1 MAHHQQLS
9 VPRRRRPRQQDHPA
23 NEADEDKV
31 NQSYRHKP
39 AILPAGRSARQ
50 AYSQV
55 SHLCPVLEP
64 HTIRLTD
71 SVWRLRAASTSDGL
85 QGYHRAMAPRL
96 ADDELTAFL
105 DDFNARQMPSA
116 AETGAAA
123 LRAAAAERAAAR
135 ASGPELSAVRDL
147 QVPPDGRAARLYRPT
162 AQATALVL
170 YLHGGGFVFGDLETH
185 DRACRRL
192 ADRSGVPVLALDYRR
207 APEHP
212 WPAAVDDAVA
222 ALRWIASQPPALQI
236 APAAVA
242 IAGDSAGGTAVSGS
256 RAAMLTDPRVSP
268 LFAPDLTGLPTAFV
282 ITGEHDPLRDQGEAY
297 AGRLREA
304 AFPRPFAASRAW
316 STTSCS
322 GTRSRRHVPPPPI
335 ASRPTSLHR

>member
-1 MAHHQQLS
+1 MDQLAPAEGSRHS
-9 VPRRRRPRQQDHPA
+9 V
-23 NEADEDKV
+23 
-31 NQSYRHKP
+31 KP
-39 AILPAGRSARQ
+39 PNGAL
-50 AYSQV
+50 
-55 SHLCPVLEP
+55 
-64 HTIRLTD
+64 IRWTD
-71 SVWRLRAASTSDGL
+71 SVWGLRAASTSDGL

-105 DDFNARQMPSA
+105 DDFNA
-116 AETGAAA
+116 
-123 LRAAAAERAAAR
+123 
-135 ASGPELSAVRDL
+135 
-147 QVPPDGRAARLYRPT
+147 RPT

-222 ALRWIASQPPALQI
+222 AVRWIASQPPELQI

-242 IAGDSAGGTAVSGS
+242 IAGDSAGGTIAALACVRLRDEAPEMLPRAQLLVYANTDLSNSGAS
-256 RAAMLTDPRVSP
+256 MREKGHGFGLDVADIEWFNSQWVPEPAMLTDPRVSP

-282 ITGEHDPLRDQGEAY
+282 ITAEHDPLRDQGEAY
-297 AGRLREA
+297 AGHLREA
-304 AFPRPFAASRAW
+304 GVTTTVRREQGMVHNFMLWDTISPACAAAADRVAADLAASLRQQD
-316 STTSCS
+316 S
-322 GTRSRRHVPPPPI
+322 
-335 ASRPTSLHR
+335 